1 MGYFPEFLCTG
12 GRDVHFKEV
21 DQMKTMP
28 FALALLGL
36 VVGGASA
43 TPDWLAGCAFITHNV
58 PELQYT
64 ENPGTLCQDY
74 STYAISSA
82 EEQINSIYTGGFAAI
97 ANWFILVAFV
107 EDDKEWCS
115 AQFGFDEFEMGHDGI
130 FTFSF
135 WGPCFPPT
143 GGFEI
148 PSACWP
154 QPLEGTALV
163 VTGDPWTG
171 NYVPLYYFG
180 GYAYGYGDPG
190 IMQLIPDPTVVNP
203 FGGLGNCL
211 PVPGMYDAMLGGM
224 GVDMPGTYVEPVY
237 VPQPGVCCFGED
249 CVNMFTQWDC
259 EDQGGVWM
267 AGPPDCGP
275 PNPCLILG
283 ACCVGGNCV
292 ITTQSVCE
300 QGGGEWLGE
309 GTVCEPNPCPAVCC
323 EGCACHIMLEQ
334 ECLQSGWDWY
344 PDWTTCTPNP
354 CPTPAGS
361 TSWGTIKALYR

>member
-1 MGYFPEFLCTG
+1 
-12 GRDVHFKEV
+12 
-21 DQMKTMP
+21 MKTMP

-171 NYVPLYYFG
+171 NYVPL
-180 GYAYGYGDPG
+180 
-190 IMQLIPDPTVVNP
+190 
-203 FGGLGNCL
+203 
-211 PVPGMYDAMLGGM
+211 
-224 GVDMPGTYVEPVY
+224 
-237 VPQPGVCCFGED
+237 
-249 CVNMFTQWDC
+249 
-259 EDQGGVWM
+259 
-267 AGPPDCGP
+267 
-275 PNPCLILG
+275 
-283 ACCVGGNCV
+283 
-292 ITTQSVCE
+292 
-300 QGGGEWLGE
+300 
-309 GTVCEPNPCPAVCC
+309 
-323 EGCACHIMLEQ
+323 
-334 ECLQSGWDWY
+334 
-344 PDWTTCTPNP
+344 
-354 CPTPAGS
+354 
-361 TSWGTIKALYR
+361 